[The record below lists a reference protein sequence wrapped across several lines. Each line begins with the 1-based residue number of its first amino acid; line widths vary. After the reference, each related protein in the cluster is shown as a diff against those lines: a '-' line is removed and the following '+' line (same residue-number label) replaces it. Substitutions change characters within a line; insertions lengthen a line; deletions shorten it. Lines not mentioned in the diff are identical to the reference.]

1 MRKPSKILVLLV
13 TIITVLSLVLSGC
26 GGNKTSGNTSGET
39 QTPGTS
45 NQPAAEE
52 DGKPKPLKFTWYIHY
67 DWFSPDHQWGERLG
81 EKHILETM
89 GVEIEFVSPNGAAQ
103 QKLATMIAA
112 DEFPDVICMDRG
124 SEANTLMMN
133 VGVPLD
139 DWMYKYGN
147 FVNEAGEET
156 INMLRNEDGKW
167 RQMPNWYISGDKGN
181 GNSGWIINKKIY
193 KELGEPRLETYD
205 DLEAYLAKVKQTYP
219 DVIPMVVDPQW
230 RCKRVILGSFVENAD
245 VWAYDLHAVVKDNNL
260 VSIFDEPTYKE
271 GLYTIYKLFNKGYIN
286 QDAFTQTQ
294 EQFLEKLKS
303 GNLAVAISG
312 AIATEA
318 EGEAGHIELVKN
330 GPEYGYKMI
339 WPIHKTGLNKDNI
352 KVNDFSSLGWN
363 ISFIT
368 KSAKEPERI
377 FEFIDWLTSKE
388 GQTIIQF
395 GPKGE
400 YWDEVDENGYP
411 IPNQR
416 YHNASDDEKNLIP
429 GNNWVGNTSFIDGA
443 KAAREM
449 LLPEG
454 QRKWSTEAQVTVAF
468 KTTKNSVAAYGIQ
481 PPVESEEGYIRSRL
495 DELVNNYFAK
505 MVFAKNDGEFEQQF
519 ELMKQEMHEAGYEK
533 YLNYLNTKYQEN
545 LAKLGAK

>member
-1 MRKPSKILVLLV
+1 MRKPIKMLILLV
-13 TIITVLSLVLSGC
+13 MAITALSLVLTGC
-26 GGNKTSGNTSGET
+26 GGKSADKQGTDTPSSSSGTVNENADTS
-39 QTPGTS
+39 
-45 NQPAAEE
+45 
-52 DGKPKPLKFTWYIHY
+52 KPTVKSLKFTWYINY
-67 DWFSPDHQWGERLG
+67 DWFSTDHQWGERLG
-81 EKHILETM
+81 EKAILENK
-89 GVEIEFVSPNGAAQ
+89 GVEVEFISPNGAAQ
-103 QKLATMIAA
+103 QKLATMIASN
-112 DEFPDVICMDRG
+112 EFPDVICMDRG

-147 FVNEAGEET
+147 FVNEAGEAT

-167 RQMPNWYISGDKGN
+167 RQMPNWYISGEKGN

-193 KELGEPRLETYD
+193 SELGEPKLETYD
-205 DLEAYLAKVKQTYP
+205 DLEAYLARVKAAYP

-245 VWAYDLHAVVKDNNL
+245 VWAYDMHAVVKDKSL
-260 VSIFDEPTYKE
+260 ISIFDEPTYKE
-271 GLYTIYKLFNKGYIN
+271 GLYTIYKLFSKGYIT

-303 GNLAVAISG
+303 GKLAVAISG

-339 WPIHKTGLNKDNI
+339 WPIHKAGLNKDNI

-368 KSAKEPERI
+368 RSAKEPERI

-388 GQTIIQF
+388 GQTLIQF

-400 YWDEVDENGYP
+400 YWDEVDANGYP
-411 IPNQR
+411 IPNAK
-416 YHNASDDEKNLIP
+416 YNAASDDEKNLIP
-429 GNNWVGNTSFIDGA
+429 GMNWVGNTSFIDGA

-449 LLPEG
+449 LQPEG
-454 QRKWSTEAQVTVAF
+454 KRKWSTEAQVTVAF

-481 PPVESEEGYIRSRL
+481 PPVESDEGYIKTRI
-495 DELVNNYFAK
+495 DEIVNNYFAK
-505 MVFAKNDGEFEQQF
+505 MVFAKTDDEFNQQF
-519 ELMKQEMHEAGYEK
+519 ELMKQEMNEAGYGK
-533 YLNYLNTKYQEN
+533 YLDYINKKYQEN
-545 LAKLGAK
+545 LAKMGQ